1 MKVIGILTKPKFPN
15 MKPTLT
21 QLVAWLREHG
31 KDIVLDPKAAAIIGK
46 SASRYKGRIADR
58 ADMVLVLG
66 GDGTMLNAARLVEK
80 RSVPILGIN
89 MGGLGFLTEVG
100 GEHLYKTLERVFA
113 KEYVLEERLMLRVRL
128 DRRGKGVTEAAVLND
143 VVVAKGELSRMIAM
157 TIAIDGQFVTSLRG
171 DGLILST
178 PTGSTAYSM
187 SAGGPIVSPSVNAL
201 VITPICPHTL
211 THRPLLVPST
221 ATLAITL
228 TSHDK
233 GARVTY
239 DGQTGV
245 AMTEGDTVTITPSRH
260 KTKLIR
266 LPERTYYDVL
276 RRKLKWGGE

>member
-1 MKVIGILTKPKFPN
+1 MKVIGILTKPKFSN

-31 KDIVLDPKAAAIIGK
+31 KDVVLDPKAAALIGK
-46 SASRYKGRIADR
+46 SASRYQGRIADK
-58 ADMVLVLG
+58 ADMVIVLG
-66 GDGTMLNAARLVEK
+66 GDGTMLNAARLVEE

-100 GEHLYKTLERVFA
+100 GEDLYKTLERVFA
-113 KEYVLEERLMLRVRL
+113 GDYTLEERLMLRARL
-128 DRRGKGVTEAAVLND
+128 DRRDKRIAQATVLND
-143 VVVAKGELSRMIAM
+143 VVVTKGELSRMIVM

-187 SAGGPIVSPSVNAL
+187 SAGGPIVTPSVNAL

-233 GARVTY
+233 GAMVTF
-239 DGQTGV
+239 DGQVGV
-245 AMTEGDTVTITPSRH
+245 VMTEGDTVTITPSRH

-276 RRKLKWGGE
+276 RRKLKWGGD

>member
-1 MKVIGILTKPKFPN
+1 MNVIGILTKPKFPN
-15 MKPTLT
+15 MKPTLV

-31 KDIVLDPKAAAIIGK
+31 KDVVLDPKAAAIIGK
-46 SASRYKGRIADR
+46 SASRQKGRIAEK

-100 GEHLYKTLERVFA
+100 GEHLYATLERVFA
-113 KEYVLEERLMLRVRL
+113 KDYSIEERLMLRARL
-128 DRRGKGVTEAAVLND
+128 DCRGKRVTEATVLND
-143 VVVAKGELSRMIAM
+143 VVVTKGELSRMIAM
-157 TIAIDGQFVTSLRG
+157 TITIDGQFVTSLRG

-239 DGQTGV
+239 DGQVGV

-266 LPERTYYDVL
+266 LPDRTYYDVL